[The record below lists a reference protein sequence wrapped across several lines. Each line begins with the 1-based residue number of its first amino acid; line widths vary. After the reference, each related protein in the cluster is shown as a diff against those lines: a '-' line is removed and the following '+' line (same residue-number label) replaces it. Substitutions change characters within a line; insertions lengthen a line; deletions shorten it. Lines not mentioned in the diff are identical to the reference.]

1 MKEELVQKL
10 NDKVSQLKEERSEY
24 KYAHTQCELE
34 LNDIREDIELLLQDY
49 NNIVTLLNGTAYSS
63 NKLNE
68 EISTYT
74 HTFVPP
80 LSKKPYIHVTEEE

>member
-10 NDKVSQLKEERSEY
+10 NDKVSQLKEERDEY
-24 KYAHTQCELE
+24 KHTHRQCESE
-34 LNDIREDIELLLQDY
+34 LIDIRAEIEGLLQDY
-49 NNIVTLLNGTAYSS
+49 NNTVTLLNGTAYSA
-63 NKLNE
+63 NKLNA

-80 LSKKPYIHVTEEE
+80 LSKKPYVHVTEEE